1 MVMQEYP
8 LVLRRNM
15 LKDLGVK
22 VHNIANLFSNGLRK
36 KEKVYRER
44 DTTNVARY

>member
-15 LKDLGVK
+15 LKNLGEK
-22 VHNIANLFSNGLRK
+22 VHNIDDLFSKGLRK

-44 DTTNVARY
+44 ETTNVARY